1 MIFPILQM
9 YRASEAFKTEVLKNT
24 YKKIWSRNSNLKVKG
39 KYNVNLENSK
49 FELLAIMVIQVEKNA
64 NFFISYQKI
73 ALVSLL
79 ENIPYLIFVF
89 QTLVEICPFI
99 TSCFWGPARWSYC
112 NDHKNASDS
121 LSTYQALSKF
131 WVRKKICDDP
141 TASTRYTVLCTSSTY
156 IVRCGRVMAD
166 NIAYAKFRK
175 NLLIW

>member
-1 MIFPILQM
+1 M

-99 TSCFWGPARWSYC
+99 TSCF
-112 NDHKNASDS
+112 
-121 LSTYQALSKF
+121 
-131 WVRKKICDDP
+131 
-141 TASTRYTVLCTSSTY
+141 
-156 IVRCGRVMAD
+156 
-166 NIAYAKFRK
+166 
-175 NLLIW
+175 